1 MAQFVEGMVT
11 GMGWGAA
18 ATLLVLLVTLAPYA
32 IG

>member
-1 MAQFVEGMVT
+1 MAHFFDGLVA

-18 ATLLVLLVTLAPYA
+18 ATLLVMLISVAPYA